1 VGRPIGFMAN
11 DPTAQGEPERC
22 NAILI
27 KVSPEDLHM
36 YPNLELW
43 DRPNAPKFHPDIPYL
58 IVQATATIPHKGE
71 IFLEYDSSQ
80 SGKYWGNDM
89 MLRYI
94 YNPISNFEQRITR
107 ITKIVDADGPVDLDK
122 RTYQGHVFG
131 LPESMFVGANP
142 SYTLRQLT
150 VAGKLNLVVAFDAAH
165 PETKRFA
172 EAVKAALDEDGYL
185 ELDLLANVCSASQV
199 ASALES
205 GSSDEES
212 LVEPVVI
219 PKSKSQKRGRTPA
232 RGTSVPKRKS
242 KRTKSTGAG
251 RGDRSWQPKRRTG
264 GPSKYFVLYE
274 RIENAKVEGAYITC
288 GDCVCV
294 DTEPPIIVIVVKVGE
309 HLRGVTAKHPES
321 RTCLSVICTPLDGA
335 DSPPRQLFMIPLCD
349 LDKSTIEHGLAAGL
363 FVTEALAPTS
373 ITQYMKSL
381 TGTYPKKELR
391 LRGLRSGGEKTSLQ
405 DSGSGS
411 AEVTRLEKQL
421 AKSTAETQQ
430 LRLAAAEAVRPKPGA
445 DTATL
450 VAGLQK
456 AIADL
461 GRSSSTSATSTN
473 QVTVLDQRLT
483 AATVDAKE
491 LRRAAETAS
500 ALESTRWL
508 SREAELEAKVA
519 SLQADAKT
527 ARSEEKTLQASLLAA
542 AEARATQAIASG
554 LAREVRQADQF
565 TQHTFIQERS
575 QASMLRLTGHGRS
588 DSNRDQYASQ
598 QERPQHLSRQQAF
611 LYRDQYALP
620 HAQRQHPQPRI
631 GYYQEDSFDRQ
642 RAFEDRGHD
651 QQGYPGYSDPL
662 RLGYQEAD
670 RGRPPA
676 LRDND
681 DSQGRRNRM
690 ASMPDQGYPPR
701 REERRNQPEARS
713 DPRLIPPPFRLT
725 GGSLS
730 LYQGSFEDNAFA
742 SSSEP
747 WNEEDNDSGQ
757 SNVGH
762 AYYD

>member
-1 VGRPIGFMAN
+1 VGRPVGFMAN

-43 DRPNAPKFHPDIPYL
+43 DRPNAAKFRPDLPYL
-58 IVQATATIPHKGE
+58 IVQATANIPHKGE
-71 IFLEYDSSQ
+71 IFLEYDSSR
-80 SGKYWGNDM
+80 SGKYWGNVM
-89 MLRYI
+89 MLRNI
-94 YNPISNFEQRITR
+94 YNPISDFEQRITR
-107 ITKIVDADGPVDLDK
+107 ITKIVDADGPIDLDE

-131 LPESMFVGANP
+131 LPPSMFVGANP

-150 VAGKLNLVVAFDAAH
+150 VAGKLNLVVAFDTAQ
-165 PETKRFA
+165 PETQQFA
-172 EAVKAALDEDGYL
+172 KAVKAALDEDGNL
-185 ELDLLANVCSASQV
+185 ELDLLANVCSASRV

-205 GSSDEES
+205 GPSDDEP

-219 PKSKSQKRGRTPA
+219 AIGKSKSRKRGRTPA
-232 RGTSVPKRKS
+232 KDTAMQKRKS
-242 KRTKSTGAG
+242 KRTKSAGAG
-251 RGDRSWQPKRRTG
+251 RGDRSWQLKNRTG
-264 GPSKYFVLYE
+264 GPSQFFVLYE
-274 RIENAKVEGAYITC
+274 KIENAKVEDAYLTC

-294 DTEPPIIVIVVKVGE
+294 DTEPPIVVIVVKVGE

-321 RTCLSVICTPLDGA
+321 RTCLSVICTPFDGA
-335 DSPPRQLFMIPLCD
+335 DTPPRQLFMIPLCD
-349 LDKSTIEHGLAAGL
+349 LDKSSIEHGLAASL
-363 FVTEALAPTS
+363 LVTEALSPKS

-391 LRGLRSGGEKTSLQ
+391 LRGLRSGGEKMSLQ
-405 DSGSGS
+405 DTGSGS

-430 LRLAAAEAVRPKPGA
+430 LRLAAAEAVRPQQGA

-456 AIADL
+456 AIAD
-461 GRSSSTSATSTN
+461 
-473 QVTVLDQRLT
+473 QHLT
-483 AATVDAKE
+483 AAMVDANE

-500 ALESTRWL
+500 ALESTRWS
-508 SREAELEAKVA
+508 SREAKLEAKVA

-527 ARSEEKTLQASLLAA
+527 ARTEEKALQASLLAA

-575 QASMLRLTGHGRS
+575 QASMLRLTGHARS

-598 QERPQHLSRQQAF
+598 QERPQHLPRQQAL
-611 LYRDQYALP
+611 LYRDQYAP
-620 HAQRQHPQPRI
+620 PRAQRQHPHPLI

-642 RAFEDRGHD
+642 RAFGDRGHD
-651 QQGYPGYSDPL
+651 PQGYPGYSDPL
-662 RLGYQEAD
+662 HLGYQEPY

-676 LRDND
+676 LRDDD
-681 DSQGRRNRM
+681 DSQGRRIRM
-690 ASMPDQGYPPR
+690 ASMPDQAYPPR
-701 REERRNQPEARS
+701 RQERRNQPEDWL
-713 DPRLIPPPFRLT
+713 DPGWIPPHFRST
-725 GGSLS
+725 GGTFS
-730 LYQGSFEDNAFA
+730 LYQGSFEDNALA

-747 WNEEDNDSGQ
+747 WNGADNDSGQ

-762 AYYD
+762 AEYD